1 MKRMMIPALLT
12 LIGTGSS
19 LMAQEP
25 RLGLSINLVLPT
37 GQFQSMSGT
46 GFDKASNPYTYT
58 AGYDLGIG
66 GQVTFSFPVD
76 PKLAFRVNLGAQS
89 TDGSDTAPGYSKIN
103 LRHVMFSV
111 GGDLQIFTQSAYR
124 HRGTYFLVGLAADF
138 ERFDRSA
145 DDLNSDWATVD
156 STRKSRLGGNFGI
169 GHTFG
174 YNAGTR
180 FTLEA
185 TYHKTLTGIDK
196 TLTNSAPPTGEPA
209 ADFVRVGFG
218 WVF

>member
-1 MKRMMIPALLT
+1 MKRLMIPALMT

-25 RLGLSINLVLPT
+25 RLGLSLNLVLPT
-37 GQFQSMSGT
+37 GQFQSRSGT
-46 GFDKASNPYTYT
+46 GLDNANNIYNYTE
-58 AGYDLGIG
+58 GYDFGFG

-89 TDGSDTAPGYSKIN
+89 TDGSNTAPGYSKIN

-138 ERFDRSA
+138 ERFDRSF
-145 DDLNSDWATVD
+145 DDLNSDWASVD

-185 TYHKTLTGIDK
+185 TYHKSLTGIDTAK
-196 TLTNSAPPTGEPA
+196 GDPTP